1 MDDIKSTLNRAEM
14 NCTQNLRKS
23 PRNGKYER
31 KIKSLVNTMKR
42 SKVHLIWFYE
52 EDITE

>member
-1 MDDIKSTLNRAEM
+1 MDDFKSTLNRAEV

-31 KIKSLVNTMKR
+31 KIKSLGEYNEKIKSTLNV
-42 SKVHLIWFYE
+42 VL
-52 EDITE
+52 